1 MKPDS
6 ATLDSQIATV
16 RRFTRFYTRQIGL
29 LESKLLKSAF
39 SLTEARILYEL
50 ANRDGVTASEL
61 VKDLGLDPGYLS
73 RILKR
78 FEHQGLL
85 SRAPSPQDGR
95 QSVLTIT
102 EAGRAAFGPLDR
114 GSVEQVAGMLEA
126 LRPEQRRKLTNSM
139 ETIERLLG
147 KAPDAAVP
155 YILRSHR
162 PGDMGWII
170 HRQMVLYNSEYGW
183 DEGYEALISEIL
195 GNFLKNFD
203 PKYENAWIAEREG
216 EIVGSVFVVR
226 QSHEVAKLRLLFVEP
241 AARGLGI
248 GRRLVDEC
256 IRFSRQRGYKTLT
269 LWTNDVLVSARRIYQ
284 AAGFRLVEEEKH
296 HSFGKDLVGQ
306 NWELSL

>member
-1 MKPDS
+1 MKPLS
-6 ATLDSQIATV
+6 TTLEDQIATV

-29 LESKLLKSAF
+29 LESKLLNSPF

-50 ANRDGVTASEL
+50 ANRQSLTAAEL
-61 VKDLGLDPGYLS
+61 ARNLGLDPGYLS
-73 RILKR
+73 RIVKR
-78 FEHQGLL
+78 FEEQGLL
-85 SRAPSPQDGR
+85 TRTPSQQDGR

-102 EAGRAAFGPLDR
+102 EAGRAAFSPLDR
-114 GSVEQVAGMLEA
+114 GSAEQVGGMLEA
-126 LRPEQRRKLTNSM
+126 LTPEQRHKLTASM
-139 ETIERLLG
+139 EMIERLLG
-147 KAPDAAVP
+147 YSADNPVP
-155 YILRSHR
+155 YIIRPHR

-170 HRQMVLYNSEYGW
+170 HRQMILYNQEYGW
-183 DEGYEALISEIL
+183 DEGYEALVCEIL

-216 EIVGSVFVVR
+216 EIVGSVFIVR
-226 QSHEVAKLRLLFVEP
+226 QSDEVAKLRLLYVEP

-256 IRFSRQRGYKTLT
+256 IRFSKERGYKTLT

-306 NWELSL
+306 NWDLSL

>member
-1 MKPDS
+1 MKPLS
-6 ATLDSQIATV
+6 TTLEDQIATV

-29 LESKLLKSAF
+29 LESKLLNSPF

-50 ANRDGVTASEL
+50 ANRQSLTAAEL
-61 VKDLGLDPGYLS
+61 ARDLGLDPGYLS
-73 RILKR
+73 RIVKR
-78 FEHQGLL
+78 FEEQGLL
-85 SRAPSPQDGR
+85 TRTPSQQDGR

-102 EAGRAAFGPLDR
+102 EAGRAAFSPLDR
-114 GSVEQVAGMLEA
+114 GSAEQVGGMLEA
-126 LRPEQRRKLTNSM
+126 LTPEQRHKLTASM
-139 ETIERLLG
+139 EMIERLLG
-147 KAPDAAVP
+147 DSADNPVP
-155 YILRSHR
+155 YIIRPHR

-170 HRQMVLYNSEYGW
+170 HRQMILYNGEYGW
-183 DEGYEALISEIL
+183 DEGYEALVCEIL

-226 QSHEVAKLRLLFVEP
+226 QSGEVAKLRLLYVEP

-248 GRRLVDEC
+248 GRRLVEEC
-256 IRFSRQRGYKTLT
+256 IRFSRERGYKTLT

-284 AAGFRLVEEEKH
+284 AAGFRLVEEENH

-306 NWELSL
+306 NWDLSL